1 MTDALLKGA
10 ILSQLLKNLAEAV
23 LQMGF
28 RIVTLIFMFK
38 CELRVD
44 YFVIMLYH
52 NKVSEVSDRLHNSQ
66 IVMRLSLIHISEP
79 RDA

>member
-10 ILSQLLKNLAEAV
+10 ILPQLLKNLAEAV

-66 IVMRLSLIHISEP
+66 IVMR
-79 RDA
+79 R

>member
-10 ILSQLLKNLAEAV
+10 ILSQFLKNLAEAV

-52 NKVSEVSDRLHNSQ
+52 NKVSGDSDRLHRSQ
-66 IVMRLSLIHISEP
+66 IAMR
-79 RDA
+79 R

>member
-52 NKVSEVSDRLHNSQ
+52 NKVSEVFDRLHNSQ
-66 IVMRLSLIHISEP
+66 IVMR
-79 RDA
+79 R

>member
-10 ILSQLLKNLAEAV
+10 ILSQFLKNFAEAV

-38 CELRVD
+38 CDLRVD

-52 NKVSEVSDRLHNSQ
+52 IKVSEVSDRLHNSQ
-66 IVMRLSLIHISEP
+66 IAMR
-79 RDA
+79 R

>member
-10 ILSQLLKNLAEAV
+10 ILSQFLKNLAEAV

-52 NKVSEVSDRLHNSQ
+52 NKVSEVSDRLPGSQ
-66 IVMRLSLIHISEP
+66 IVMR
-79 RDA
+79 R

>member
-66 IVMRLSLIHISEP
+66 IVMR
-79 RDA
+79 R

>member
-10 ILSQLLKNLAEAV
+10 ILSQFLKKLAEAV
-23 LQMGF
+23 LQMGL

-66 IVMRLSLIHISEP
+66 IVMR
-79 RDA
+79 R

>member
-10 ILSQLLKNLAEAV
+10 ILSQFLKNLAEAV

-66 IVMRLSLIHISEP
+66 IVMRSIP
-79 RDA
+79 VK

>member
-44 YFVIMLYH
+44 SFVIMLYH

-66 IVMRLSLIHISEP
+66 IVMR
-79 RDA
+79 R

>member
-10 ILSQLLKNLAEAV
+10 ILSQFLKNLAEAV

-44 YFVIMLYH
+44 YFVIMLYL
-52 NKVSEVSDRLHNSQ
+52 VVLHQ
-66 IVMRLSLIHISEP
+66 YATVPLLHPRVLHI
-79 RDA
+79 

>member
-23 LQMGF
+23 LQMWF

-66 IVMRLSLIHISEP
+66 IVMR
-79 RDA
+79 R

>member
-10 ILSQLLKNLAEAV
+10 ILSLFLKNLAEAV

-44 YFVIMLYH
+44 FFVIMLYH
-52 NKVSEVSDRLHNSQ
+52 NKVSEVFDRLHNSQ
-66 IVMRLSLIHISEP
+66 TVMR
-79 RDA
+79 R

>member
-10 ILSQLLKNLAEAV
+10 ILSQFLKNLAEAV

-52 NKVSEVSDRLHNSQ
+52 NKVSEVSDRLRNSQ
-66 IVMRLSLIHISEP
+66 IVMR
-79 RDA
+79 R

>member
-10 ILSQLLKNLAEAV
+10 ILSQFLNNLAEAV

-66 IVMRLSLIHISEP
+66 IVMR
-79 RDA
+79 R

>member
-1 MTDALLKGA
+1 
-10 ILSQLLKNLAEAV
+10 
-23 LQMGF
+23 MGF

-52 NKVSEVSDRLHNSQ
+52 NKVSGVSDRLHNSQ
-66 IVMRLSLIHISEP
+66 IVMR
-79 RDA
+79 R

>member
-10 ILSQLLKNLAEAV
+10 ILSQFLKNLAEAV

-52 NKVSEVSDRLHNSQ
+52 NKVSGRFPDRLHRQSDRNEE
-66 IVMRLSLIHISEP
+66 VISEC
-79 RDA
+79 

>member
-10 ILSQLLKNLAEAV
+10 ILSQFLKNLAEAV

-52 NKVSEVSDRLHNSQ
+52 NKVSEVFDRLHNSQ
-66 IVMRLSLIHISEP
+66 TVMRM
-79 RDA
+79 

>member
-23 LQMGF
+23 LQMGV

-66 IVMRLSLIHISEP
+66 IVMR
-79 RDA
+79 R

>member
-10 ILSQLLKNLAEAV
+10 ILSQFLKNLAEAV

-52 NKVSEVSDRLHNSQ
+52 NKVSGDSWTDCIISQ
-66 IVMRLSLIHISEP
+66 IAMR
-79 RDA
+79 R

>member
-10 ILSQLLKNLAEAV
+10 ILSQFLKNLAEAV

-52 NKVSEVSDRLHNSQ
+52 NKVPEVFDRLHNSQ
-66 IVMRLSLIHISEP
+66 TVMR
-79 RDA
+79 R

>member
-28 RIVTLIFMFK
+28 RIVTLSFTFK

-66 IVMRLSLIHISEP
+66 IVMR
-79 RDA
+79 R

>member
-44 YFVIMLYH
+44 YFVIMLYD

-66 IVMRLSLIHISEP
+66 IVMR
-79 RDA
+79 R

>member
-10 ILSQLLKNLAEAV
+10 ILSQFLKNLAEAV

-28 RIVTLIFMFK
+28 RLVTLIFMFK

-66 IVMRLSLIHISEP
+66 IVMR
-79 RDA
+79 R

>member
-10 ILSQLLKNLAEAV
+10 ILSQFLKNLAEAV

-66 IVMRLSLIHISEP
+66 IVMRF
-79 RDA
+79 

>member
-38 CELRVD
+38 CELLVD

-66 IVMRLSLIHISEP
+66 IVMR
-79 RDA
+79 R

>member
-10 ILSQLLKNLAEAV
+10 ILSQFLKNLAEAV

-66 IVMRLSLIHISEP
+66 TVMR
-79 RDA
+79 R

>member
-10 ILSQLLKNLAEAV
+10 ILSQFLKNLAEAV
-23 LQMGF
+23 LQMGV

-52 NKVSEVSDRLHNSQ
+52 NKVS
-66 IVMRLSLIHISEP
+66 IS
-79 RDA
+79 

>member
-66 IVMRLSLIHISEP
+66 ILMR
-79 RDA
+79 R

>member
-10 ILSQLLKNLAEAV
+10 ILSQFLKNLAETV

-66 IVMRLSLIHISEP
+66 IVMR
-79 RDA
+79 R

>member
-10 ILSQLLKNLAEAV
+10 ILSQFLKNLAEAV

-38 CELRVD
+38 CELRID

-52 NKVSEVSDRLHNSQ
+52 NQVSEVFDRLHNSQ
-66 IVMRLSLIHISEP
+66 TVMR
-79 RDA
+79 R

>member
-10 ILSQLLKNLAEAV
+10 ILSQFLKNLAEAV

-52 NKVSEVSDRLHNSQ
+52 NKVSGVSDRLHNSQ
-66 IVMRLSLIHISEP
+66 IVMR
-79 RDA
+79 R

>member
-52 NKVSEVSDRLHNSQ
+52 NKVSEVFDRLHNSQ
-66 IVMRLSLIHISEP
+66 TVMR
-79 RDA
+79 R

>member
-52 NKVSEVSDRLHNSQ
+52 NKVSEVSDRLHNS
-66 IVMRLSLIHISEP
+66 
-79 RDA
+79 

>member
-1 MTDALLKGA
+1 MTDAL
-10 ILSQLLKNLAEAV
+10 LAEAV

-66 IVMRLSLIHISEP
+66 IVMR
-79 RDA
+79 R

>member
-28 RIVTLIFMFK
+28 RIVALIFMFK

-66 IVMRLSLIHISEP
+66 IVMR
-79 RDA
+79 R

>member
-10 ILSQLLKNLAEAV
+10 ILSQFLKNLAEAV

-52 NKVSEVSDRLHNSQ
+52 NKVWEIPGQTAQAVRSQ
-66 IVMRLSLIHISEP
+66 
-79 RDA
+79 

>member
-10 ILSQLLKNLAEAV
+10 ILSQFLKNLAEAV

-52 NKVSEVSDRLHNSQ
+52 NKVSEVFDRLHNSQ
-66 IVMRLSLIHISEP
+66 TVMR
-79 RDA
+79 R

>member
-23 LQMGF
+23 LGF

-66 IVMRLSLIHISEP
+66 IVMR
-79 RDA
+79 R

>member
-10 ILSQLLKNLAEAV
+10 ILSQFLKNLAEAV
-23 LQMGF
+23 LQIGF

-66 IVMRLSLIHISEP
+66 IVMR
-79 RDA
+79 R